1 MKKSEGRN
9 RLNIAV
15 IEPIGGHGGNEFYDF
30 GLCEA
35 LSLSHKVTLFTCDKT
50 RLHLQF
56 PFKTEVKTVYKG
68 IYGNSPSIV
77 KGLRYLRGTLSALFY
92 CLKKKVDLVHL
103 HIYRFAFWEK
113 FNLLLFRF
121 FRFKVVATVH
131 DIEPFARFG
140 EKVNINYD
148 DFLKHSDAIIV
159 HTDFSA
165 QCLNRLLNE
174 KNSKK
179 IRKVKSGD
187 IDFVYKKEIV
197 KEEARKKLN
206 LPLDK
211 KIIMFFGQIKKV
223 KGLDVLIRAF
233 NIVGKNF
240 QDANLLIAGKPWKV
254 DLNEYLNLID
264 KELKDRVISRANFI
278 PNEEVPFYFAA
289 SDIVVLPYRKI
300 YNSSVILRAFDYGSA
315 VIASNLDTFKEFID
329 SGKNGLLFKSED
341 FKDLAEKIEYLLLNP
356 EKIKVFKKNAERFV
370 AENYNRKEINLQMN
384 KIFSEIFKRDFQ

>member
-1 MKKSEGRN
+1 MEKNGDVK

-35 LSLSHKVTLFTCDKT
+35 LSLTHKVTLFTCDKT
-50 RLHLQF
+50 LLHKKHSL
-56 PFKTEVKTVYKG
+56 KTEVKTVYKG
-68 IYGNSPSIV
+68 IYADSPSIV

-92 CLKKKVDLVHL
+92 CLKSRVDFVHL
-103 HIYRFAFWEK
+103 HIYRFAFWER
-113 FNLLLFRF
+113 FNILLFKF
-121 FRFKVVATVH
+121 FGFKIIVTVH
-131 DIEPFARFG
+131 DIEPFAKFG

-165 QCLNRLLNE
+165 QCLNRLLNK
-174 KNSKK
+174 KNREK

-187 IDFVYKKEIV
+187 MDFIYKKEIA

-223 KGLDVLIRAF
+223 KGLDILVKAF

-240 QDANLLIAGKPWKV
+240 QDANLLIVGKPWKV
-254 DLNEYLNLID
+254 DLNEYLNLIED
-264 KELKDRVISRANFI
+264 ELKDRVILRANFI
-278 PNEEVPFYFAA
+278 PNEEVPFYFASA
-289 SDIVVLPYRKI
+289 DIVVLPYRKI

-315 VIASNLDTFKEFID
+315 VIASDLDTFKEFIEE
-329 SGKNGLLFKSED
+329 GETGYLFKSENAES
-341 FKDLAEKIEYLLLNP
+341 LAEKINDLISSP
-356 EKIKVFKKNAERFV
+356 KKIETIKNNAKNFV
-370 AENYNRKEINLQMN
+370 EENFSKREINLQMN
-384 KIFSEIFKRDFQ
+384 KVFKEILNRDFQ